1 MDLKELREK
10 QKKRERERERQ
21 LQEKF
26 DADSKDIIAFSVA
39 AWQLFIPL
47 IVALFIVGLIMIFLF
62 SLV

>member
-1 MDLKELREK
+1 MDIKELREK
-10 QKKRERERERQ
+10 QKKREGERERQ

-26 DADSKDIIAFSVA
+26 DADIKDIIAFSVA

-47 IVALFIVGLIMIFLF
+47 IVAFFIVGLIVIFLF